1 MTDEKRGSD
10 DGMPLATDLSRRD
23 FVALS
28 LAAGLAAAADNVVS
42 AAELPVEA
50 VDVDVKTPDGV
61 CDTTF
66 IHPTISGRVRS
77 SSSRRQ

>member
-10 DGMPLATDLSRRD
+10 DGMGSATDLSRRD

-42 AAELPVEA
+42 AADLPVEA
-50 VDVDVKTPDGV
+50 VNVDVKTPDGL
-61 CDTTF
+61 CDATLQRF
-66 IHPTISGRVRS
+66 RAGSRS
-77 SSSRRQ
+77 